1 MKQFC
6 PVCMAYMQHLADPI
20 NYQSINK
27 YHRCPTCG
35 FTKLAKEQAMAI
47 TLNDWVTSSGRY
59 PERAKSK
66 ELTDEVKANAEEL
79 LKRVNAA
86 LKELGIEKASVS
98 SGFRPSDAN
107 RAAGGAKKSG
117 HTIGLSIDILDINE
131 KIDGSFDTKEG
142 QDVLEKYKLWQEH
155 PSKTKNWSHIDM
167 VTRPIRPRTNC
178 KKRQFLP

>member
-107 RAAGGAKKSG
+107 KATGGAKRSAHMSG
-117 HTIGLSIDILDINE
+117 KAIDI
-131 KIDGSFDTKEG
+131 IDDKNQSICKKFTKA
-142 QDVLEKYKLWQEH
+142 VLEKHNLWRED
-155 PSKTKNWSHIDM
+155 SDYTKGKWSNWCHLDY
-167 VTRPIRPRTNC
+167 VERKNRVFKP
-178 KKRQFLP
+178 

>member
-1 MKQFC
+1 
-6 PVCMAYMQHLADPI
+6 
-20 NYQSINK
+20 
-27 YHRCPTCG
+27 
-35 FTKLAKEQAMAI
+35 MAI